1 MYKLALGFN
10 FALVLALAA
19 LPALAELQP
28 FSTDGCSHF
37 PDGTNEQPTLW
48 RDCCVA
54 HDAAYWAGGD
64 WSSRV
69 LADRQLEL
77 CVLATDQALVGNIMF
92 LGVRVGG
99 SPFWPTRFRWGFGWP
114 YGRGYQPL
122 TEIELRQVNALWP
135 AQVARPAYIF
145 RPADVTE

>member
-1 MYKLALGFN
+1 MYK
-10 FALVLALAA
+10 FALIISLGLASASVLAD
-19 LPALAELQP
+19 LQP
-28 FSTDGCSHF
+28 FSTDGCSRF
-37 PDGTNEQPTLW
+37 PDGTSRQPTLW

-64 WSSRV
+64 WHSRIV
-69 LADRQLEL
+69 ADQQLEH
-77 CVLATDQALVGNIMF
+77 CVIEKDQSLVGNIMF

-99 SPFWPTRFRWGFGWP
+99 SPFWPTRFRWGYGWP

-122 TEIELRQVNALWP
+122 SKAELRQVNALWP

-145 RPADVTE
+145 RPDGVTE

>member
-1 MYKLALGFN
+1 MYKN
-10 FALVLALAA
+10 TWTLVTLLVA
-19 LPALAELQP
+19 LPAMAELAP
-28 FSTDGCSHF
+28 FSTDGCSQF
-37 PDGTNEQPTLW
+37 PDGTHDQPSLW

-64 WSSRV
+64 WHSRV
-69 LADRQLEL
+69 WADRQLEQ
-77 CVLATDQALVGNIMF
+77 CVLAKNQALVGNIMF

-99 SPFWPTRFRWGFGWP
+99 SPFWPTRFRWGYGWP

-122 TEIELRQVNALWP
+122 SEAELRQVNALWP

-145 RPADVTE
+145 RPAGVTE